1 MKNRDIMLNIVPYEE
16 ATLNENGEWNDE
28 TVVIN
33 EVSIE
38 YLQNADCSGDDGN
51 EDVQALKITARNN
64 GVERF
69 LNIKTDSWSVDSADE
84 LKAIIEDFKHRS
96 GIYTEKE
103 EKK

>member
-1 MKNRDIMLNIVPYEE
+1 MLNIVPYEE

-38 YLQNADCSGDDGN
+38 YLQNTDCSGNDGN

-69 LNIKTDSWSVDSADE
+69 LNIKTDSWSIDSADE
-84 LKAIIEDFKHRS
+84 LKAIIEDFEHRS

-103 EKK
+103 EKQ

>member
-1 MKNRDIMLNIVPYEE
+1 MLNIVPYEE

-28 TVVIN
+28 TVVID

-38 YLQNADCSGDDGN
+38 YLQNTDCSGNDGN
-51 EDVQALKITARNN
+51 EEVQALKITARNN

-69 LNIKTDSWSVDSADE
+69 LNIKTDSWSIDSADE

-103 EKK
+103 KKK

>member
-1 MKNRDIMLNIVPYEE
+1 MLNIVPYEE

-38 YLQNADCSGDDGN
+38 YLQNTDCSGDDGN

-103 EKK
+103 EKQ

>member
-1 MKNRDIMLNIVPYEE
+1 MLNIVPYEE

-28 TVVIN
+28 TVVID

-38 YLQNADCSGDDGN
+38 YLQNTDCSGNDGN
-51 EDVQALKITARNN
+51 EEVQALKITARNN

-69 LNIKTDSWSVDSADE
+69 LNIKTDSWSIDSADE

-96 GIYTEKE
+96 GICTEKDV
-103 EKK
+103 KQ

>member
-1 MKNRDIMLNIVPYEE
+1 MLNIVPYEE

-51 EDVQALKITARNN
+51 EDVQVLKITARNN

-69 LNIKTDSWSVDSADE
+69 LNIKTDSWSIDGVDE

-103 EKK
+103 EKQ

>member
-1 MKNRDIMLNIVPYEE
+1 MLNIVPYEE

-38 YLQNADCSGDDGN
+38 YLQNTDCSGNDGN

-69 LNIKTDSWSVDSADE
+69 LNIKTDSWSIDSADE

-103 EKK
+103 EKQ

>member
-1 MKNRDIMLNIVPYEE
+1 MLNIVPYEE

-38 YLQNADCSGDDGN
+38 YLQNTDCSGNDGN

-69 LNIKTDSWSVDSADE
+69 LNIKTDSWSIDSADE

-103 EKK
+103 EKNDKFN

>member
-1 MKNRDIMLNIVPYEE
+1 MLNIVPYEE
-16 ATLNENGEWNDE
+16 ATLNENGEWNNE

-38 YLQNADCSGDDGN
+38 YLQNTDCSGNDGN

-69 LNIKTDSWSVDSADE
+69 LNIKTDSWSIDSADE
-84 LKAIIEDFKHRS
+84 LKVIIEDFKHRS

-103 EKK
+103 EKQ

>member
-1 MKNRDIMLNIVPYEE
+1 MLNIVPYEE
-16 ATLNENGEWNDE
+16 ATLNENGEWGDE
-28 TVVIN
+28 TVVID

-51 EDVQALKITARNN
+51 EEVQALKITARNN

-69 LNIKTDSWSVDSADE
+69 LNIKTDSWSIDSADE
-84 LKAIIEDFKHRS
+84 LKTIIEDFKHRS

-103 EKK
+103 EKQ

>member
-1 MKNRDIMLNIVPYEE
+1 MLNIVPQEE
-16 ATLNENGEWNDE
+16 ATLNENGEWGDE
-28 TVVIN
+28 TVVID

-38 YLQNADCSGDDGN
+38 YLQNTDCSGHDGN
-51 EDVQALKITARNN
+51 EEVQALKITARNN

-69 LNIKTDSWSVDSADE
+69 LNIKTDSWSIDSADE

-103 EKK
+103 EKQ

>member
-1 MKNRDIMLNIVPYEE
+1 MLNIVPYEE

-38 YLQNADCSGDDGN
+38 YLQNTDCSGNDGN

>member
-1 MKNRDIMLNIVPYEE
+1 MLNIVPHEE
-16 ATLNENGEWNDE
+16 ATINERGKWDDE
-28 TVVIN
+28 TVVID

-51 EDVQALKITARNN
+51 EEVQALKITARNN

-69 LNIKTDSWSVDSADE
+69 LNIKTDSWSIDSADE

-96 GIYTEKE
+96 DIYTEKE
-103 EKK
+103 EKNDKFN

>member
-1 MKNRDIMLNIVPYEE
+1 MLNIVPYEE

-28 TVVIN
+28 TVVID

-38 YLQNADCSGDDGN
+38 YLQNTDCSGNDGN

-69 LNIKTDSWSVDSADE
+69 LNIKTDSWSIDSADE
-84 LKAIIEDFKHRS
+84 LKAIIEDFKNRS
-96 GIYTEKE
+96 GICTEKGI
-103 EKK
+103 KQ

>member
-1 MKNRDIMLNIVPYEE
+1 MLNIVPYEE

-38 YLQNADCSGDDGN
+38 YLQNTDCSGDDGN

-69 LNIKTDSWSVDSADE
+69 LNIKTDSWSIDSADE

-103 EKK
+103 EKQ

>member
-1 MKNRDIMLNIVPYEE
+1 MLINIVPYEE
-16 ATLNENGEWNDE
+16 ATINERGKWDDE
-28 TVVIN
+28 TVVID

-51 EDVQALKITARNN
+51 EDMQALKITARNN

-103 EKK
+103 EKQ

>member
-1 MKNRDIMLNIVPYEE
+1 MLNIVPYEE

-38 YLQNADCSGDDGN
+38 YLQNTDCSGNDGN

-69 LNIKTDSWSVDSADE
+69 LNIKTNSWSIDSADE

>member
-1 MKNRDIMLNIVPYEE
+1 MLNIVPYEE

-28 TVVIN
+28 TVVID

-38 YLQNADCSGDDGN
+38 YLQNTDCSGNDGN
-51 EDVQALKITARNN
+51 EEVQALKITARNN

-69 LNIKTDSWSVDSADE
+69 LNIKTDSWSIDSADE

-103 EKK
+103 EKQ

>member
-1 MKNRDIMLNIVPYEE
+1 MLNIVPYEE

-38 YLQNADCSGDDGN
+38 YLQNTDCSGNDGN
-51 EDVQALKITARNN
+51 EEVQALKITARNN

-69 LNIKTDSWSVDSADE
+69 LNIKTDSWSIDSADE

-103 EKK
+103 EKQ